1 MEIQTRAA
9 CTDALLTWQVREIG
23 GKKVTVFQ
31 QESEDTRIASIIL
44 RASTTNV
51 LDDLARAVD
60 DGTPDSIED
69 DGSHDNGFWGV
80 SRKGGLPRFIPT
92 GFSGVVAGL

>member
-1 MEIQTRAA
+1 
-9 CTDALLTWQVREIG
+9 VREIG

-69 DGSHDNGFWGV
+69 SML
-80 SRKGGLPRFIPT
+80 S
-92 GFSGVVAGL
+92 

>member
-60 DGTPDSIED
+60 DGTPVTHISALSERSLKVL
-69 DGSHDNGFWGV
+69 GSYRQAD
-80 SRKGGLPRFIPT
+80 
-92 GFSGVVAGL
+92 VVAGV

>member
-1 MEIQTRAA
+1 MTRAPV
-9 CTDALLTWQVREIG
+9 LTWQVREIG

-60 DGTPDSIED
+60 DGTPVARSI
-69 DGSHDNGFWGV
+69 
-80 SRKGGLPRFIPT
+80 
-92 GFSGVVAGL
+92 